1 MRKTVI
7 RGLFGGKILLML
19 STQWKLV
26 IYVFILIFLYISV
39 HYDVSDS
46 ALTVLDNDQ
55 ILKELKTDYTTRFSE
70 LQELTTAQKTEM
82 MLRKHNS
89 DLHIPVT
96 PPIMVSK

>member
-7 RGLFGGKILLML
+7 KGLFGGKILLML

-26 IYVFILIFLYISV
+26 IYVFILIFIYISV

-55 ILKELKTDYTTRFSE
+55 ILKELKTDFTTRYSE
-70 LQELTTAQKTEM
+70 FQELTTAQQTA
-82 MLRKHNS
+82 NS
-89 DLHIPVT
+89 LKRNNSGLHLPVT
-96 PPIMVSK
+96 PPAVVAE

>member
-7 RGLFGGKILLML
+7 KGIFGGKILLML

-26 IYVFILIFLYISV
+26 VYVFAVMFFYISV

-46 ALTVLDNDQ
+46 ALVILDNDQ
-55 ILKELKTDYTTRFSE
+55 ELKELKTDYTTLFSE
-70 LQELTTAQKTEM
+70 LQEMTTAQKTESI
-82 MLRKHNS
+82 LRKYNS

-96 PPIMVSK
+96 PPLRVSR